1 MGNIFPKNMDSSS
14 YEETIKKNEKNNILL
29 EELENLK
36 KEIKDLKKENLT
48 LKESII
54 SDNTF
59 TPKNKENLKKFIIE
73 WYDKNSDN
81 IDIGVIDLPFGGSID
96 ILPDSIEKHI
106 YLKTL
111 SLLMEILAESKISFM
126 GQEMKITFEQNI

>member
-1 MGNIFPKNMDSSS
+1 M
-14 YEETIKKNEKNNILL
+14 
-29 EELENLK
+29 
-36 KEIKDLKKENLT
+36 KKENLT

-59 TPKNKENLKKFIIE
+59 TPKNKEKLRKFINE

-126 GQEMKITFEQNI
+126 GQEMKITFEN

>member
-14 YEETIKKNEKNNILL
+14 YEEAIKKNEENNILL

-59 TPKNKENLKKFIIE
+59 TPKNKENLRKFINE

-126 GQEMKITFEQNI
+126 GQEMKITFEN

>member
-14 YEETIKKNEKNNILL
+14 YEEPIKKNGENNILL

-59 TPKNKENLKKFIIE
+59 TPKNKENLRKFINE

-126 GQEMKITFEQNI
+126 GQEMRITFEN

>member
-1 MGNIFPKNMDSSS
+1 MGNIYPKNMYSS
-14 YEETIKKNEKNNILL
+14 EEEFIKKNEENNVLL
-29 EELENLK
+29 KELENLK
-36 KEIKDLKKENLT
+36 KEIKELKKENLT

-59 TPKNKENLKKFIIE
+59 TSKNKEQLKKFINE

-111 SLLMEILAESKISFM
+111 SLLMEILAESKMTFM
-126 GQEMKITFEQNI
+126 GQEMKITFEN